1 MAEVTYF
8 VALPFVAAD
17 DGIAAGEPTECYNP
31 TAVVMRAEA
40 LSRKLGHVGALAFS
54 RTGDPATGDFGD
66 AKIIKK
72 FGEVPDDL
80 STL

>member
-17 DGIAAGEPTECYNP
+17 DGIAAGEPIECFNP
-31 TAVVMRAEA
+31 TAVVMKAEA
-40 LSRKLGHVGALAFS
+40 LSRKEGHIGAVAFS

-66 AKIIKK
+66 AKVIKK
-72 FGEVPDDL
+72 FGQVPDDL
-80 STL
+80 SAL

>member
-17 DGIAAGEPTECYNP
+17 DGVAAGEPTECFNP
-31 TAVVMRAEA
+31 VAVVMRAEA
-40 LSRKLGHVGALAFS
+40 LSHKPGHVGAVAFS
-54 RTGDPATGDFGD
+54 RTGDPATGNFGD
-66 AKIIKK
+66 AKVIKK